1 VHLTRTRL
9 AFARHPPPQAGEGLH
24 RAKRQKWRPMKRL
37 YLKIYLTIVFALLLV
52 VLIAG
57 GIWRLKP
64 PAFAEGFDVAGELVS
79 AVLPPAG
86 APPSVQQA
94 AVQQFAQRL
103 GASLGLFDKDLQLIA
118 SYGDAP
124 IPQPDRSR
132 PGFMPGH
139 GAWSLPLPDG
149 RWMVARGTEP
159 RHPAI
164 GLILLLGGIAL
175 VIALCAFPVVRG
187 LTRRLERLQEGVETL
202 GSGNLTTRVKVE
214 GCDEVASL
222 AASFNRAAA
231 RIEELVNAHRLM
243 LAHASHEIR
252 TPLSRIRLG
261 IEMLAEK
268 NDPKYKTALSQDI
281 GELDA
286 LVDDILMASRLDMIK
301 VLPQPEHV
309 DLLALVA
316 EEAAHYDD
324 CAVGGEAVTVTA
336 DRRYLRHMIR
346 NLLDNATRHG
356 KPPVGVTVG
365 RDGASALIDVC
376 DGGNGIPDDERE
388 RVFVPFFR
396 INGETKGSGLGMTL
410 ARGIA
415 RLHAGD
421 AVVMPFSERGS
432 CIRVTLPILPQG
444 QQP

>member
-1 VHLTRTRL
+1 
-9 AFARHPPPQAGEGLH
+9 
-24 RAKRQKWRPMKRL
+24 MKRL
-37 YLKIYLTIVFALLLV
+37 YLKIYLTIVVALLAV
-52 VLIAG
+52 VLVSGAF
-57 GIWRLKP
+57 WRFGKP
-64 PAFAEGFDVAGELVS
+64 PGPLAEAYEVAGELL
-79 AVLPPAG
+79 AAAMPPAD
-86 APPSVQQA
+86 APAAAQQA
-94 AVQQFAQRL
+94 AVRQFAQRL
-103 GASLGLFDKDLQLIA
+103 QANIGLFDKELNLVA
-118 SYGDAP
+118 SYGDGP
-124 IPQPDRSR
+124 VPKPYRSR

-139 GAWSLPLPDG
+139 GAWAVPLPDG
-149 RWMVARGTEP
+149 RWIVARGPERP
-159 RHPAI
+159 HPAI
-164 GLILLLGGIAL
+164 GLIVALGGIAL
-175 VIALCAFPVVRG
+175 IIAICAFPVVRG
-187 LTRRLERLQEGVETL
+187 LTRRLERLQSGVETL
-202 GSGNLTTRVKVE
+202 GSGNLAARVKVE

-222 AASFNRAAA
+222 AASFNRAAG

-261 IEMLAEK
+261 IEMLAQK
-268 NDPKYKTALSQDI
+268 NDPKYKAELEQDI
-281 GELDA
+281 AELDA

-324 CAVGGEAVTVTA
+324 CAVDGEAVTVTA

-346 NLLDNATRHG
+346 NLIDNATRHG
-356 KPPVGVTVG
+356 QPPVSITVLRG
-365 RDGASALIDVC
+365 ESGAVIDVC
-376 DGGNGIPDDERE
+376 DGGNGIPDAERE

-415 RLHAGD
+415 RLHGGD

-432 CIRVTLPILPQG
+432 CIRVSLPIGAP
-444 QQP
+444 

>member
-1 VHLTRTRL
+1 
-9 AFARHPPPQAGEGLH
+9 
-24 RAKRQKWRPMKRL
+24 MKRL
-37 YLKIYLTIVFALLLV
+37 YLKIYLTIVVTLLAV

-57 GIWRLKP
+57 GIWRFGKP
-64 PAFAEGFDVAGELVS
+64 TAFSEGFEVAGELLA
-79 AVLPPAG
+79 AVIPPAD
-86 APPSVQQA
+86 APVAAQQA
-94 AVQQFAQRL
+94 AVRQFAQRL
-103 GASLGLFDKDLQLIA
+103 NANIGLFDKDLDLVA
-118 SYGDAP
+118 SYGDGP
-124 IPQPDRSR
+124 IPKPYPAR

-139 GAWSLPLPDG
+139 GAWAIPLPDG
-149 RWMVARGTEP
+149 RWIVARGPERP
-159 RHPAI
+159 HPAI
-164 GLILLLGGIAL
+164 GLIILLGGIAL
-175 VIALCAFPVVRG
+175 IIALCAFPVVRG
-187 LTRRLERLQEGVETL
+187 LTRRLERLQRGVETL
-202 GSGNLTTRVKVE
+202 GAGNLTARVKVE
-214 GCDEVASL
+214 GCDEVAGL
-222 AASFNRAAA
+222 AESFNRAAA

-268 NDPKYKTALSQDI
+268 NDPKYKIALSQDI

-324 CAVGGEAVTVTA
+324 CAVDGDPVTVTA
-336 DRRYLRHMIR
+336 DRRFLRHMIR

-356 KPPVGVTVG
+356 KPPVIITVQQ
-365 RDGASALIDVC
+365 DGDAIIDVS
-376 DGGNGIPDDERE
+376 DGGNGIPDGEHE
-388 RVFVPFFR
+388 RVFVPFVR

-415 RLHAGD
+415 KLHGGN
-421 AVVMPFSERGS
+421 VTVMPFRDRGS
-432 CIRVTLPILPQG
+432 CIRVTLPIK
-444 QQP
+444 

>member
-1 VHLTRTRL
+1 
-9 AFARHPPPQAGEGLH
+9 
-24 RAKRQKWRPMKRL
+24 MKRL

-64 PAFAEGFDVAGELVS
+64 PAFAEGFEVAGELVA

-86 APPSVQQA
+86 APAAVQQA

-103 GASLGLFDKDLQLIA
+103 GANLGLFDKDLQLIA

-124 IPQPDRSR
+124 IPPPDRSR

-149 RWMVARGTEP
+149 RWIVARGTEP

-187 LTRRLERLQEGVETL
+187 LTRRLERLQAGVETL

-214 GCDEVASL
+214 GCDEVAGL

-268 NDPKYKTALSQDI
+268 NDPKYKAALSQDI
-281 GELDA
+281 AELDA
-286 LVDDILMASRLDMIK
+286 LVDDILLASRLDMIK

-309 DLLALVA
+309 DLLATGCRRGRALRRLRGGRRTGHRHCRSPLLAPPDPQPAGQRDPPRQAASDHHGVA
-316 EEAAHYDD
+316 CGHRR
-324 CAVGGEAVTVTA
+324 A
-336 DRRYLRHMIR
+336 DRCLRR
-346 NLLDNATRHG
+346 RQRH
-356 KPPVGVTVG
+356 PG
-365 RDGASALIDVC
+365 RRARARVRAVLPDQRRHQGLRPRHDAGASA
-376 DGGNGIPDDERE
+376 
-388 RVFVPFFR
+388 
-396 INGETKGSGLGMTL
+396 S
-410 ARGIA
+410 RGCMA
-415 RLHAGD
+415 ATR
-421 AVVMPFSERGS
+421 S
-432 CIRVTLPILPQG
+432 
-444 QQP
+444 